1 MFPFWVKYLN
11 FFKAINENKR
21 ATRNYK
27 RKVNITNSTKHQPQ
41 KLKMPT
47 FSLSEYLTKFQTSN
61 KASFPEVDDPSR
73 QLNYVIDSLAISSE
87 QINDDDTFDAL
98 LDLCQGFQHLPQKFQ
113 TQLTYLVASSLSSCS
128 SDIKANIESNT
139 DYNDLIDLIPRW
151 KMNLE
156 AYSYLVHVLLF
167 FQQESIHTIMSHST
181 VNRKSKGD
189 TGTPSNVELFRKV
202 INQIESLCES
212 IITVLNLDLKIIL
225 QTTPEKDLFVAL
237 FTRPLHSLM
246 DVEAT
251 VKIGSLKMLVQRIFC
266 LSVKNHGQSMNI
278 QTSIM
283 SDLTYFLHLSN
294 FNAELLSLLNSD
306 FQFTQLTED
315 VLKEIS
321 NRVFSSK
328 DTTGPKAISAF
339 LVKLSELSPLVM
351 LRQLSQ
357 LITLLNSSIIT
368 LRSALVES
376 CGNIVA
382 KLISH
387 ASDNLS
393 QRQDLTQQ
401 QIDTLIELLEERFC
415 DSNPFVRTKAVQ
427 GCLKLINLNVTL
439 NSKYK
444 IEFTKLA
451 VRSLSDKS
459 SLVRR
464 NTIKLLSQLL
474 LKHPFAGIHGDQLK
488 LADWLSYASSVKR
501 KLGDNISN
509 NSIAEEE
516 TTREH
521 MEDIHKSAM
530 EIMNN
535 SQSELNSPTNLIKL
549 KLMEKYYTDA
559 VNFIKDMHKSIY
571 LVSILLFSKNRNEVL
586 EAMDFVIL
594 TDAFNLDP
602 SEKAIKKMLHL
613 VWMKGTNDEGTS
625 IASHLISCYKQLF
638 FSVPD
643 NISTAGA
650 SKYIA
655 DNLIGITMDSSVSD
669 LTSLE
674 KLLCAMYKQDMITNQ
689 IINVLWEIYSYPISR
704 PNYSTTPQL
713 KKQVHGSI
721 IILGMLALED
731 GDIITKGL
739 QYLLKVGLDRSGDAD
754 LTLCKYSCVALE
766 RIVRKGENLAIDEK
780 QEEVTVKKIYSKII
794 RYTTDTE
801 FYPMCE
807 QALNALFVV
816 SSRPDLITAN
826 LIKEKTMMTFGN
838 SEEPNESTIERDTS
852 RITSLSQLLFIV
864 GQVAIRSLL
873 YLEKCEAEFKRKKLV
888 AESLKVK
895 DPKYVNTHGG
905 EQNDE
910 DEEKDAELAMI
921 GGTNEDDFS
930 DAIQFVKEEEL
941 LFSKN
946 SILGKF
952 CPLVEAIVSNS
963 SRFSDP
969 LLQRSA
975 CLCLEKLMCVS
986 SKYCEKS
993 LPLLITVM
1001 EKSPDPI
1008 VRSNAVL
1015 GLGDMAVCFNNL
1027 VDENTDY
1034 LYRRLHDDDIMVQR
1048 TCLMTVTFLIL
1059 AGQVKVKGQL
1069 GEMAKCLENPDQSI
1083 SNMCRL
1089 FFTELATKDNAIYNG
1104 FIDIFSNLASDKVLK
1119 KESFKKIM
1127 KFLISF
1133 VDKDRHQRQLSEKLY
1148 GRLITCSNQKQW
1160 DDIAYVL
1167 NCIPYSNETISTR
1180 LKEGYKLVETD
1191 HDQLNKTVSA

>member
-1 MFPFWVKYLN
+1 MLN
-11 FFKAINENKR
+11 
-21 ATRNYK
+21 
-27 RKVNITNSTKHQPQ
+27 
-41 KLKMPT
+41 
-47 FSLSEYLTKFQTSN
+47 FSLSEHLTKFQTSN
-61 KASFPEVDDPSR
+61 KATFPPVDDPSR

-87 QINDDDTFDAL
+87 QISDDDTFDAL
-98 LDLCQGFQHLPQKFQ
+98 LDLCQGFQHLPAKFQ
-113 TQLTYLVASSLSSCS
+113 TQLTYLVASSLKSCS

-139 DYNDLIDLIPRW
+139 DYNELIDLIPRW
-151 KMNLE
+151 KVNLE

-181 VNRKSKGD
+181 LNRKSKGD
-189 TGTPSNVELFRKV
+189 SNTPTNVELFRKV
-202 INQIESLCES
+202 INQVESLCES
-212 IITVLNLDLKIIL
+212 IINVLDLDLKVIL
-225 QTTPEKDLFVAL
+225 QTTPEKDLFVTL

-251 VKIGSLKMLVQRIFC
+251 VRIGSLKMLIQRIIC

-294 FNAELLSLLNSD
+294 FNAELLSLLNTD

-351 LRQLSQ
+351 LRQMSQ

-382 KLISH
+382 KLIFY
-387 ASDNLS
+387 ASDNSS
-393 QRQDLTQQ
+393 QRQDITQQ

-427 GCLKLINLNVTL
+427 GCLKLINLNVKF
-439 NSKYK
+439 NSRYK
-444 IEFTKLA
+444 IRFTKLA

-474 LKHPFAGIHGDQLK
+474 LKHPFAGIHDDQLK
-488 LADWLSYASSVKR
+488 LGKWLAYSTSVKK
-501 KLGDNISN
+501 KLAEN
-509 NSIAEEE
+509 NNNGSMVEEE
-516 TTREH
+516 TARESSY
-521 MEDIHKSAM
+521 DINESAID
-530 EIMNN
+530 IMNN
-535 SQSELNSPTNLIKL
+535 SQSELNNPTAVIKL
-549 KLMEKYYTDA
+549 KLMEKYYADA
-559 VNFIKDMHKSIY
+559 VDFIKDMHRAIH
-571 LVSILLFSKNRNEVL
+571 LVSVLLFSKNRNEVL
-586 EAMDFVIL
+586 EAMDFIIL
-594 TDAFNLDP
+594 TDAFNLEP

-613 VWMKGTNDEGTS
+613 VWIKGTNDEGTS

-638 FSVPD
+638 FSVPE
-643 NISTAGA
+643 NLTPVAA

-674 KLLCAMYKQDMITNQ
+674 KLLCAMYREDLITAQ
-689 IINVLWEIYSYPISR
+689 IINVLWEIYSYPISK
-704 PNYSTTPQL
+704 PNYNTTPQL
-713 KKQVHGSI
+713 KKQVHGAI

-731 GDIITKGL
+731 SSIVTKGL
-739 QYLLKVGLDRSGDAD
+739 PCILKVGLDRSGDTD
-754 LTLCKYSCVALE
+754 ITLCKYSCVALE
-766 RIVRKGENLAIDEK
+766 RIVHKGESLAIDEK
-780 QEEVTVKKIYSKII
+780 QEEATVKKVYSKII
-794 RYTTDTE
+794 KYTTDTD

-807 QALNALFVV
+807 QALNSLFVI
-816 SSRPDLITAN
+816 SSRPDLVTAN

-838 SEEPNESTIERDTS
+838 SEEPNESSIEKDTS

-873 YLEKCEAEFKRKKLV
+873 YLEKCEAEFKRKKLA
-888 AESLKVK
+888 AETLKGK
-895 DPKYVNTHGG
+895 GLAPGTSHNG
-905 EQNDE
+905 EQDDQ

-946 SILGKF
+946 SVLGKF

-963 SRFSDP
+963 SRFNDP

-975 CLCLEKLMCVS
+975 SLCLEKLMCVS

-1069 GEMAKCLENPDQSI
+1069 GEMAKSLENPDQSI

-1119 KESFKKIM
+1119 KDSFKKIM

-1133 VDKDRHQRQLSEKLY
+1133 VDKERHQRQLSEKLF
-1148 GRLITCSNQKQW
+1148 GRLLTCTTQKQW
-1160 DDIAYVL
+1160 DDISYVL
-1167 NCIPYSNETISTR
+1167 NCMSYSNDTINTR
-1180 LKEGYKLVETD
+1180 LKEGFKLVETE
-1191 HDQLNKTVSA
+1191 QEPSSSVVTN

>member
-1 MFPFWVKYLN
+1 ML
-11 FFKAINENKR
+11 
-21 ATRNYK
+21 
-27 RKVNITNSTKHQPQ
+27 
-41 KLKMPT
+41 T

-61 KASFPEVDDPSR
+61 KATFPPVDDPSR
-73 QLNYVIDSLAISSE
+73 QLNYVIDSLAVSSE
-87 QINDDDTFDAL
+87 QISDDDTFEAL
-98 LDLCQGFQHLPQKFQ
+98 LDLCQGFQHLPTKFQ
-113 TQLTYLVASSLSSCS
+113 TQLTYLVASSLTSCS

-139 DYNDLIDLIPRW
+139 DYNELIDLIPRW
-151 KMNLE
+151 KVHLE
-156 AYSYLVHVLLF
+156 AYSYLVHVLLY

-181 VNRKSKGD
+181 LNRKSKGD
-189 TGTPSNVELFRKV
+189 SNSPSNVELFRKV
-202 INQIESLCES
+202 INQVESLCES
-212 IITVLNLDLKIIL
+212 IINVLNLDLKIIL
-225 QTTPEKDLFVAL
+225 QTTPEKDLFVTL

-251 VKIGSLKMLVQRIFC
+251 VRIGSLKMLIQRVIC

-294 FNAELLSLLNSD
+294 FNAELLSLLNTD

-351 LRQLSQ
+351 LRQMSQ

-382 KLISH
+382 KLIFY
-387 ASDNLS
+387 ASDNSS
-393 QRQDLTQQ
+393 QRQDITQQ

-415 DSNPFVRTKAVQ
+415 DSNPYVRTKAVQ
-427 GCLKLINLNVTL
+427 SCLKLIGLKVKL
-439 NSKYK
+439 NSRYK
-444 IEFTKLA
+444 IRFTKLA

-474 LKHPFAGIHGDQLK
+474 LKHPFAGIHNDQLK
-488 LADWLSYASSVKR
+488 LGDWLAYSTSVKK
-501 KLGDNISN
+501 KLAEHTN
-509 NSIAEEE
+509 NGAMLEED
-516 TTREH
+516 TARESSY
-521 MEDIHKSAM
+521 DINESAI
-530 EIMNN
+530 EIMNT
-535 SQSELNSPTNLIKL
+535 SQSEMSNPTTAIKL
-549 KLMEKYYTDA
+549 KLMEKYYADA
-559 VNFIKDMHKSIY
+559 VDFIKDIHRAIH
-571 LVSILLFSKNRNEVL
+571 LVSVLLFSKNRNEVL
-586 EAMDFVIL
+586 EAMDFIIL
-594 TDAFNLDP
+594 TDAFNLEP

-613 VWMKGTNDEGTS
+613 VWIKGTNDEGTS

-643 NISTAGA
+643 NLTSVAA

-674 KLLCAMYKQDMITNQ
+674 KLLCAMYKEDLITTQ
-689 IINVLWEIYSYPISR
+689 IINVLWEIYSYPVSN
-704 PNYSTTPQL
+704 PNYNTTPQL

-731 GDIITKGL
+731 SSIVTKGL
-739 QYLLKVGLDRSGDAD
+739 PYILKVGLDRSGDTD
-754 LTLCKYSCVALE
+754 ITLCKYSCVALE
-766 RIVRKGENLAIDEK
+766 RIVRKGESLAIDEK
-780 QEEVTVKKIYSKII
+780 QEEATVKKVYSKII
-794 RYTTDTE
+794 KYTTDTD

-807 QALNALFVV
+807 QALNSLFVI
-816 SSRPDLITAN
+816 SSRPDLVTAN

-838 SEEPNESTIERDTS
+838 SEEPNESSIEKDTS
-852 RITSLSQLLFIV
+852 RVTSLSQLLFIV

-873 YLEKCEAEFKRKKLV
+873 YLEKCEAEFKRKKLA
-888 AESLKVK
+888 AETSKGK
-895 DPKYVNTHGG
+895 GSASGTSDQDG
-905 EQNDE
+905 D
-910 DEEKDAELAMI
+910 DEEKDDELAMI
-921 GGTNEDDFS
+921 GGTNEDDFT

-946 SILGKF
+946 SVLGKF

-963 SRFSDP
+963 SRFNDP

-975 CLCLEKLMCVS
+975 SLCLEKLMCVS

-1008 VRSNAVL
+1008 IRSNAVL

-1069 GEMAKCLENPDQSI
+1069 GEMAKSLENPDQSI

-1119 KESFKKIM
+1119 KDSFKKIM

-1133 VDKDRHQRQLSEKLY
+1133 VDKERHQRQLSEKLY
-1148 GRLITCSNQKQW
+1148 GRLLTCKTQKQW
-1160 DDIAYVL
+1160 DDISYVL
-1167 NCIPYSNETISTR
+1167 NCMSYTNDTINER
-1180 LKEGYKLVETD
+1180 LKEGFKLVETE
-1191 HDQLNKTVSA
+1191 QEASGSIMTN